1 MPGTYRNLQDVPK
14 NLLKTTKTKLLG
26 ENKESH
32 FKTIV
37 FDIYFSLT
45 SKKEVKDLGQ
55 LFKKRRLPHTQQ
67 KKKRQNC
74 MDISHFAKKKQSF
87 LPASF
92 ARQKSRTWGNFASL
106 KRADGRPFFFCRQFS
121 KKVK

>member
-55 LFKKRRLPHTQQ
+55 LF
-67 KKKRQNC
+67 
-74 MDISHFAKKKQSF
+74 
-87 LPASF
+87 
-92 ARQKSRTWGNFASL
+92 
-106 KRADGRPFFFCRQFS
+106 
-121 KKVK
+121 

>member
-1 MPGTYRNLQDVPK
+1 MPGTYRNLPDVPK

-92 ARQKSRTWGNFASL
+92 VRQKSRTWGNFASL
-106 KRADGRPFFFCRQFS
+106 KQAHGRPFFPDNS
-121 KKVK
+121 KKG